1 MGPANAAPA
10 GPATPALALSQQ
22 MNTRLQ
28 DTYKAI
34 CQRRTQIKKF
44 RLGTVSKKFK
54 SFEYKGKNP
63 ASYFKGAG
71 TLARKFLLDTMRICN
86 LSSDMCFPNNECGIL
101 TSVDSDEP
109 VQSPFKLG
117 NSK

>member
-1 MGPANAAPA
+1 MSTREIIRLIARAP
-10 GPATPALALSQQ
+10 
-22 MNTRLQ
+22 
-28 DTYKAI
+28 
-34 CQRRTQIKKF
+34 
-44 RLGTVSKKFK
+44 
-54 SFEYKGKNP
+54 
-63 ASYFKGAG
+63 
-71 TLARKFLLDTMRICN
+71 

>member
-1 MGPANAAPA
+1 
-10 GPATPALALSQQ
+10 

-34 CQRRTQIKKF
+34 YQRRTQIKKF
-44 RLGTVSKKFK
+44 RRGTIGKKFK
-54 SFEYKGKNP
+54 SFEYEEINNP
-63 ASYFKGAG
+63 GSYFKGAG
-71 TLARKFLLDTMRICN
+71 TLERKFLLDTMRICN

>member
-1 MGPANAAPA
+1 
-10 GPATPALALSQQ
+10 

-34 CQRRTQIKKF
+34 CQRRTQIKKL

-54 SFEYKGKNP
+54 ALSIRKQNSP

-71 TLARKFLLDTMRICN
+71 TLERKFLLDSMRICN

-101 TSVDSDEP
+101 TIVDSDEP